1 MEKSLSIQDILAR
14 ESRLIRLPETGKAV
28 FVGDTHGDFDAT
40 KTIFRLYCKPGYTL
54 VFLGDYVDRGDSSLE
69 NIAFLLEK
77 KAEAP
82 DRIFLLAGNHE
93 GYCSVPF
100 APADFWESLSPQQFA
115 YFSEICKLFAF
126 AAVSHNGIFAA
137 HGVTPDLPSLG
148 EINSVELCSDHWVQL
163 TWGDFVEQSGDF
175 IAERGGRPAYGED
188 YFVRT
193 MQQLGMQVL
202 IRSHQ
207 PNINP
212 VIFQKRCLTL
222 MTSYYY
228 TLERRVAIVDLEKPL
243 IRTVDDV
250 EIVEI
255 E

>member
-1 MEKSLSIQDILAR
+1 M
-14 ESRLIRLPETGKAV
+14 
-28 FVGDTHGDFDAT
+28 
-40 KTIFRLYCKPGYTL
+40 
-54 VFLGDYVDRGDSSLE
+54 
-69 NIAFLLEK
+69 
-77 KAEAP
+77 
-82 DRIFLLAGNHE
+82 
-93 GYCSVPF
+93 
-100 APADFWESLSPQQFA
+100 
-115 YFSEICKLFAF
+115 
-126 AAVSHNGIFAA
+126 
-137 HGVTPDLPSLG
+137 
-148 EINSVELCSDHWVQL
+148 
-163 TWGDFVEQSGDF
+163 
-175 IAERGGRPAYGED
+175 
-188 YFVRT
+188 RT